1 MVLTSLIHRI
11 LMEKLS
17 TQYNLHWSLLRW
29 VASFLQGRA
38 QVTHVGASVSAPL
51 YLNGGIPQGTKLGPV
66 LFAVMVNDLV
76 QSWGACI
83 KFVDGL
89 TVLEVVP
96 RNSPSLLNV
105 VVDDIHAFAVN
116 NNMRLNPRKCK
127 STTVDFLHYN
137 SCVPRQVEVGVS
149 DIEQVSTFKL
159 LGVHLSEDLTW
170 AVHCDYIVKK
180 ANRRLYALRQLKKCK
195 VPSADIVH
203 IYCALIRSILEYASA
218 VFAGL
223 PKYLACYIKNVQKRA
238 LSIIWPGISYETAL
252 DKAAL
257 STLSDRRAVSCI
269 KFIGKVRPGN
279 PLYPL
284 IHNRVVPISTSVC
297 LRSGS
302 SSRPMATRTE
312 RFSNFVSVKYQSCQ

>member
-1 MVLTSLIHRI
+1 M
-11 LMEKLS
+11 
-17 TQYNLHWSLLRW
+17 LRW

-38 QVTHVGASVSAPL
+38 QVTRVGALVSAPL

-76 QSWGACI
+76 QSWGARI
-83 KFVDGL
+83 KFVDDL

-116 NNMRLNPRKCK
+116 NNMRLNRRKCK
-127 STTVDFLHYN
+127 SMTVDFLHYN
-137 SCVPRQVEVGVS
+137 SCVPRPIAIGGS
-149 DIEQVSTFKL
+149 DIEQISTFKF

-203 IYCALIRSILEYASA
+203 IYCALIRTPPLSLLACLSILLAILRTCKKGPFPSFGL
-218 VFAGL
+218 VFRMKQHL
-223 PKYLACYIKNVQKRA
+223 TKLH
-238 LSIIWPGISYETAL
+238 
-252 DKAAL
+252 
-257 STLSDRRAVSCI
+257 
-269 KFIGKVRPGN
+269 
-279 PLYPL
+279 YPL
-284 IHNRVVPISTSVC
+284 SHTVGQSRV
-297 LRSGS
+297 LH
-302 SSRPMATRTE
+302 
-312 RFSNFVSVKYQSCQ
+312 

>member
-1 MVLTSLIHRI
+1 M
-11 LMEKLS
+11 
-17 TQYNLHWSLLRW
+17 
-29 VASFLQGRA
+29 QGRA
-38 QVTHVGASVSAPL
+38 QVTRVGALVSAPL

-76 QSWGACI
+76 QSWGARI
-83 KFVDGL
+83 KFVDDL

-105 VVDDIHAFAVN
+105 VVDDIDAFAVN
-116 NNMRLNPRKCK
+116 NNMRLNPGKCK
-127 STTVDFLHYN
+127 SMTVDFLHYN
-137 SCVPRQVEVGVS
+137 SCVPRPIAVGRS
-149 DIEQVSTFKL
+149 DIEQVHY
-159 LGVHLSEDLTW
+159 VV
-170 AVHCDYIVKK
+170 AVHCDYIAKK
-180 ANRRLYALRQLKKCK
+180 ANRELYALRQLKKCK

-218 VFAGL
+218 VL
-223 PKYLACYIKNVQKRA
+223 SLLTYLLYLACYLENVQKRP
-238 LSIIWPGISYETAL
+238 LSIVWPGISYETAL

-257 STLSDRRAVSCI
+257 STLSDRRTVSCI

-312 RFSNFVSVKYQSCQ
+312 RFSNFVSVKY

>member
-1 MVLTSLIHRI
+1 M
-11 LMEKLS
+11 
-17 TQYNLHWSLLRW
+17 
-29 VASFLQGRA
+29 QGRA
-38 QVTHVGASVSAPL
+38 QVTRVGVLVSAPL
-51 YLNGGIPQGTKLGPV
+51 YLNGGIPQGTNLGLV
-66 LFAVMVNDLV
+66 SFAFMVNDLV
-76 QSWGACI
+76 QSWGARI
-83 KFVDGL
+83 KFVDDL

-127 STTVDFLHYN
+127 SMTVDFLHYN
-137 SCVPRQVEVGVS
+137 CCLPRPIAVGGS
-149 DIEQVSTFKL
+149 NMEQVSTFKL
-159 LGVHLSEDLTW
+159 LGIHLSEDLTW

-218 VFAGL
+218 VSADL
-223 PKYLACYIKNVQKRA
+223 PKYLACYLENVQKRA

-252 DKAAL
+252 DKAVF

-269 KFIGKVRPGN
+269 KFIGKVRPAK

-297 LRSGS
+297 LS
-302 SSRPMATRTE
+302 
-312 RFSNFVSVKYQSCQ
+312 

>member
-1 MVLTSLIHRI
+1 
-11 LMEKLS
+11 MEKLS

-38 QVTHVGASVSAPL
+38 QVTRVGASVSTPL

-76 QSWGACI
+76 QSWGARI
-83 KFVDGL
+83 KFVDDL

-105 VVDDIHAFAVN
+105 VVDDIYAFAVK

-127 STTVDFLHYN
+127 SITIDFLHYN
-137 SCVPRQVEVGVS
+137 SCVPRPITVGGS

-218 VFAGL
+218 VFADL
-223 PKYLACYIKNVQKRA
+223 PKYLACYLVDLVFRMKQHLTK
-238 LSIIWPGISYETAL
+238 LH
-252 DKAAL
+252 
-257 STLSDRRAVSCI
+257 
-269 KFIGKVRPGN
+269 
-279 PLYPL
+279 YPL
-284 IHNRVVPISTSVC
+284 FLTVGQSRV
-297 LRSGS
+297 L
-302 SSRPMATRTE
+302 
-312 RFSNFVSVKYQSCQ
+312 NL